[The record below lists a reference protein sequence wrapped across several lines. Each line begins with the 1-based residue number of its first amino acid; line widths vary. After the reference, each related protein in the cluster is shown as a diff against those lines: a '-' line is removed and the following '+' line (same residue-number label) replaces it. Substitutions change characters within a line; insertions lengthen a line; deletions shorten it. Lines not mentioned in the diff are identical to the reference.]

1 MSSAGLSSLPRFDAE
16 AGSGASSK
24 PGSWLKELDGRA
36 ISETARTAAPATPA
50 APASAPAPTIA
61 QPVETPALLDL
72 KKIEAS
78 LAALN
83 SKLDKIERDAQTQ
96 ALQTVQ
102 SLAAKL
108 FPELSRHFL
117 AEEISRHLPG
127 LVPDSAAVVEIRA
140 EPELAGKLSELV
152 ERLPALANRCTVT
165 ATDTEGQGRVDVSWQ
180 SGGVTFDFDG
190 LLQGCLSHLTSTQTV
205 TKE

>member
-1 MSSAGLSSLPRFDAE
+1 MSSAGLSGLPRFDTEPA
-16 AGSGASSK
+16 AGAPSA
-24 PGSWLKELDGRA
+24 PGRWLKELDGKA
-36 ISETARTAAPATPA
+36 MPEPARNAPSRDQAQAGPA
-50 APASAPAPTIA
+50 AVQAA
-61 QPVETPALLDL
+61 ETPALIDL

-83 SKLDKIERDAQTQ
+83 SKLDKIERDAQAQ

-102 SLAAKL
+102 SMAAKL

-140 EPELAGKLSELV
+140 EAELAGKLTELV
-152 ERLPALANRCTVT
+152 ERLPALAHRCTVT
-165 ATDTEGQGRVDVSWQ
+165 PTEAEGQGRVDVSWQ

-190 LLQGCLSHLTSTQTV
+190 LLQGCLSHLTSTQSA

>member
-1 MSSAGLSSLPRFDAE
+1 MSSAALTGLPRFDTE
-16 AGSGASSK
+16 AAAGTSSGPS
-24 PGSWLKELDGRA
+24 SWLRELDSKA
-36 ISETARTAAPATPA
+36 VPDAARKAPQDVQAATGPAPAAMPA
-50 APASAPAPTIA
+50 
-61 QPVETPALLDL
+61 VESPALLDL

-83 SKLDKIERDAQTQ
+83 SKLDKIERDAQAQ

-102 SLAAKL
+102 SMAAKL

-117 AEEISRHLPG
+117 AEEIARHLPG
-127 LVPDSAAVVEIRA
+127 LVPDMAAVIEIRA
-140 EPELAGKLSELV
+140 EAELAGKLTELV
-152 ERLPALANRCTVT
+152 ERLPALTHRCTVT
-165 ATDTEGQGRVDVSWQ
+165 PTEAEGQGRVDVSWQ
-180 SGGVTFDFDG
+180 TGGVTFDFDG